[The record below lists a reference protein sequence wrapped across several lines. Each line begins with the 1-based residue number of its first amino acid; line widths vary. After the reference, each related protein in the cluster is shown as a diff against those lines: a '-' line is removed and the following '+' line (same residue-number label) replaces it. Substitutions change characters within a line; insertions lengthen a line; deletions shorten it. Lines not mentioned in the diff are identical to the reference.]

1 MTKPRLTASIVTVGS
16 LWRISDAYAPVR
28 MHPHAVRMN
37 ATESMTGEE
46 LMVFLYGVYTVVKLL
61 KKKHHT
67 EITLA
72 CARNCTL
79 RTEVGYGAFIRD
91 AMYTQLT

>member
-16 LWRISDAYAPVR
+16 LWRISDAYAP
-28 MHPHAVRMN
+28 VRMN

-67 EITLA
+67 EITLT
-72 CARNCTL
+72 CTRNCTL

>member
-16 LWRISDAYAPVR
+16 LWRLSSAYAPVW
-28 MHPHAVRMN
+28 MN

-72 CARNCTL
+72 CTRNCTL